1 MDLGYIILMRWPA
14 SFIQTL
20 SALVVVRIGATGL
33 LHALAA
39 IFRDWVI
46 LVPLFLGLSVGLLL
60 VGARLVFVFQIIREL
75 LLTRL
80 AHMLSLVCTRFFS

>member
-1 MDLGYIILMRWPA
+1 MHWPA

-20 SALVVVRIGATGL
+20 SAIVVVRIGAIGL
-33 LHALAA
+33 LHALTA

-46 LVPLFLGLSVGLLL
+46 LVPLFIGLSVGLLL
-60 VGARLVFVFQIIREL
+60 VGARLVFVFQVIREL

-80 AHMLSLVCTRFFS
+80 AHMLSLVCTRFLAKLKIIH